1 MSLFMRRALPL
12 GARRYST
19 TAPPKASSNT
29 GLYFGLAGVLG
40 LAAYVYM
47 EFKPAPPKVPLTSA
61 LDKDKWQDFKLKSIE
76 HYNHNT
82 AKLIFELPPN
92 TASLLPVASCVYIK
106 SAAESDPSQPPLL
119 DAKGKPYVRPYTPI
133 SPSDKPEELEFL
145 IKKYDTGKVTPF
157 LHSLKPGQSVGIKGP
172 IPKLPIKENE
182 FERVGMIAG
191 GSGITPMYQIVQH
204 SLALPNDKTK
214 YTLIFSNLSEADILL
229 KETFDDWAKKH
240 SDRFEV
246 IYVVDQGGKDWKGPT
261 GYVTSELVKQHFA
274 PPSLGEKV
282 KILVCGPPGQVASVS
297 GKKDGMKQGELSGIL
312 KELGYTSEQEYK
324 SLTRKRFAVYQR
336 RYFTQLFSVNP
347 APSILYLE
355 MIAPKFLIGSLALLG
370 GAIAVCPVDL
380 QKLTIKNKD
389 YRVISQVNPELDGPI
404 CLYEI
409 KWDVFSSAMA
419 NLIPKNLIP
428 KKPHGHDRIE
438 NQYKPFERMGE
449 LYLWEKFS
457 DEAEFAGVVVHSY
470 DKDYKPLKETRL
482 ARKRLPGI
490 SAGSTN
496 QSSDKRKC
504 FEALIQ
510 VYKSVGDLAVA
521 HAKKEKEDSFVVNWR
536 KAVKMEPSAID
547 FIHFNDKGT
556 KAKFVAVPRFQYPDW
571 YVDGNVPKDLEGV
584 RKVAE
589 LAAKLR
595 YPISRH
601 EQEVTIKEFA
611 TTYGL
616 SPADIPRYSSAC
628 SAEGDLKGSVGLV
641 A

>member
-29 GLYFGLAGVLG
+29 GLCFGLAGVLG

-47 EFKPAPPKVPLTSA
+47 EFKPAPPTVPLTSA

-312 KELGYTSEQEYK
+312 KELGYTSEQ
-324 SLTRKRFAVYQR
+324 
-336 RYFTQLFSVNP
+336 
-347 APSILYLE
+347 
-355 MIAPKFLIGSLALLG
+355 
-370 GAIAVCPVDL
+370 
-380 QKLTIKNKD
+380 
-389 YRVISQVNPELDGPI
+389 
-404 CLYEI
+404 
-409 KWDVFSSAMA
+409 
-419 NLIPKNLIP
+419 NLIP